1 MDKLKNLINRFKKLV
16 NNKFNELLV
25 LTSFLLITVNTLSIN
40 IHVGIYVM
48 AILLLITAFTSKEG
62 GEK

>member
-16 NNKFNELLV
+16 SNKFNELLV

-62 GEK
+62 G

>member
-1 MDKLKNLINRFKKLV
+1 MNKLKNLINRFKKLV
-16 NNKFNELLV
+16 SNKFNELLV
-25 LTSFLLITVNTLSIN
+25 LTSFLLITVNTLTIN

-62 GEK
+62 G